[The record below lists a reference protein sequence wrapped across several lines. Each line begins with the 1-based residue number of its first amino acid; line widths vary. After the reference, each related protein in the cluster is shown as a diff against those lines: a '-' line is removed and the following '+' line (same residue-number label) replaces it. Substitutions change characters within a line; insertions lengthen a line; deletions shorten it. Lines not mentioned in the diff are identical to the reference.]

1 MVTLSLKTKHLVVMM
16 MMIMILMDFGD
27 GDLEHNSN
35 YYSKDDYMSYG
46 IFAQL

>member
-27 GDLEHNSN
+27 GDLVHDSN
-35 YYSKDDYMSYG
+35 YYCKDDYMSYG

>member
-1 MVTLSLKTKHLVVMM
+1 MVTLTLKTKHLVVIM

-35 YYSKDDYMSYG
+35 YYCKDDYMSYG